1 MRQIGRE
8 SPSTDRGDIDI
19 MRRITAIALLPA
31 AALALSACGGS
42 SQGAT
47 TTSDPAATLTATP
60 SGSGTNGSGSTT
72 DDSMA
77 GVEMGDEMF
86 GTPADVG
93 GPYGELRDG
102 PWAVG
107 VAGEV
112 DFRVTGPNT
121 LELVGIGVTE
131 GWQVREQE
139 VESDKVDI
147 EFERGP
153 VDYRFEVEIDDGL
166 LELEIDQDIDR
177 TSSGTFAVGAA
188 ATVDITADVATLTLG
203 DVMLADG
210 WGETSREVDND
221 DIELD
226 FRRQTDGFFELWELN
241 ADRGRDSLDVEV
253 HYEIEGRFAG

>member
-1 MRQIGRE
+1 
-8 SPSTDRGDIDI
+8 

-31 AALALSACGGS
+31 AALSLAACGGS
-42 SQGAT
+42 SQGVTAT
-47 TTSDPAATLTATP
+47 TDPAATLSPSSGGGTDG
-60 SGSGTNGSGSTT
+60 SGSGDGTGGATATSS
-72 DDSMA
+72 A
-77 GVEMGDEMF
+77 AVEMGDEMF
-86 GTPADVG
+86 GTAADVG

-102 PWAVG
+102 PWGVG

-112 DFRVTGPNT
+112 DFRVTGPNS
-121 LELVGIGVTE
+121 LELVNIGVTE
-131 GWQVREQE
+131 GWQLREQE
-139 VESDKVDI
+139 VESDKIDI
-147 EFERGP
+147 EYHRGP
-153 VDYRFEVEIDDGL
+153 VEYRFEVEIDDGL

-177 TSSGTFAVGAA
+177 TSSGTFAVGEA
-188 ATVDITADVATLTLG
+188 ATVDITAEVGALTLG

-253 HYEIEGRFAG
+253 HYEIEGRFTG